1 MSEQSQI
8 KGKIYDIQ
16 GFSVHDGPGI
26 RTTVF
31 LKGCPLHCPWCH
43 SPESQS
49 FLTQMSYTATRC
61 IGTELCGECL
71 RVCPAQ
77 AVEQGKEEVNPADKS
92 VLHKAVWHRDRC
104 LQCAACTQVCF
115 PEALS
120 LCGKDYTVD
129 EVADILR
136 ADYAYFS
143 GSDGGVTVSG
153 GEPLSQID
161 FTEALLKVVH
171 GEGVHTAVDTTGF
184 VPQEAIRRVLPYTD
198 LFLYD
203 LKHMDSAEHERIT
216 GVPNELIHEN
226 ARFIARNGGKMQI
239 RVPVIPTYNDSEENI
254 RRVAEFCVEL
264 GDAVTVVQLLPFHHF
279 GSAKYERMQMYD
291 PIPMTLESPSDETM
305 ERYRALMESYGLP
318 AIIH

>member
-1 MSEQSQI
+1 M
-8 KGKIYDIQ
+8 
-16 GFSVHDGPGI
+16 
-26 RTTVF
+26 
-31 LKGCPLHCPWCH
+31 
-43 SPESQS
+43 
-49 FLTQMSYTATRC
+49 
-61 IGTELCGECL
+61 
-71 RVCPAQ
+71 
-77 AVEQGKEEVNPADKS
+77 
-92 VLHKAVWHRDRC
+92 
-104 LQCAACTQVCF
+104 
-115 PEALS
+115 
-120 LCGKDYTVD
+120 
-129 EVADILR
+129 
-136 ADYAYFS
+136 
-143 GSDGGVTVSG
+143 TVSG

-226 ARFIARNGGKMQI
+226 ARFIARSGGKMQI

-264 GDAVTVVQLLPFHHF
+264 GEAVTVVQLLPFHHF

-291 PIPMTLESPSDETM
+291 PIPMSLESPSDETM